1 MRVVIAAAGTGG
13 HINPGIV
20 IANKIKEKYH
30 DAEIVFFGTNR
41 GLENDLVPRAGY
53 KLKTIEAYG
62 IQKKINFTNIKNLIK
77 TYFSKNDV
85 AKFFDEFKPDIVI
98 GTGGYICGPV
108 LTIAT
113 QRGIPT
119 MLHES
124 NAYPGR
130 AVKMF
135 SKRVDTILVGF
146 EETKKLLKGAK
157 RVVFTGTPTKIKK
170 SSVSVSRKE
179 EINKEFNIKENLPI
193 VLIFGG
199 SQGAKKINDATLEL
213 IKAAKNEKYQ
223 IIWATGPKQ
232 YDIIKEELNNEGIN
246 INNIKNTKIVP
257 YIYNMEELM
266 NLSDLLVC
274 RSGAMTI
281 TEVAI
286 VGKPA
291 IFIPLPSRGANRQEV
306 NARVLEKLGAAKV
319 ILNDELNARILSEKI
334 DEIIVDKD
342 ELIEMGRM
350 ANKIAP
356 EDVENKILDEVI
368 NLVGENK

>member
-1 MRVVIAAAGTGG
+1 MKVVISAAGTGG

-20 IANKIKEKYH
+20 IANKIKEKYR

-41 GLENDLVPRAGY
+41 GLEIDLVPRAGY

-62 IQKKINFTNIKNLIK
+62 IQKQINFTNIKNLIK
-77 TYFSKNDV
+77 TFLSRKDV
-85 AKFFDEFKPDIVI
+85 EMFFDEFKPDIVI

-108 LTIAT
+108 FSVALK
-113 QRGIPT
+113 RNIPT

-135 SKRVDTILVGF
+135 SKKVDTILVGF

-157 RVVFTGTPTKIKK
+157 RVVFTGTPTKTKK
-170 SSVSVSRKE
+170 ISVSNERKQ
-179 EINKEFNIKENLPI
+179 EIYKEYGIKENLPI

-199 SQGAKKINDATLEL
+199 SQGAKKINDTVLEI
-213 IKAAKNEKYQ
+213 IKNKINEKYQ

-232 YDIIKEELNNEGIN
+232 YDVIKENLNNENIN

-281 TEVAI
+281 TEIAI

-291 IFIPLPSRGANRQEV
+291 IFIPLPSRGANRQED

-319 ILNDELNARILSEKI
+319 ILNDKLTVENLSQNI
-334 DEIIVDKD
+334 NEIINDKE
-342 ELIEMGRM
+342 ELSEMGRM
-350 ANKIAP
+350 ATKIAP
-356 EDVENKILDEVI
+356 EEVEKKILDEVI
-368 NLVGENK
+368 NLVGE

>member
-1 MRVVIAAAGTGG
+1 MKVVISAAGTGG

-20 IANKIKEKYH
+20 IANKIKERYR

-41 GLENDLVPRAGY
+41 GLEIDLVPRAGY

-62 IQKKINFTNIKNLIK
+62 IQKEINFTNIKNLVK
-77 TYFSKNDV
+77 TYFSRKDV

-108 LTIAT
+108 FSVALK
-113 QRGIPT
+113 RGIPT

-135 SKRVDTILVGF
+135 SKKVDTILVGF
-146 EETKKLLKGAK
+146 EETKKLLKGSK

-170 SSVSVSRKE
+170 VSVSEERKK
-179 EINKEFNIKENLPI
+179 EIFKELGVKENLPI
-193 VLIFGG
+193 VLVFGG
-199 SQGAKKINDATLEL
+199 SQGAKKINDAVLD
-213 IKAAKNEKYQ
+213 IIRNKKNEKFQ

-232 YDIIKEELNNEGIN
+232 YDIIKENLNNENIN

-281 TEVAI
+281 TEIAI

-291 IFIPLPSRGANRQEV
+291 IFIPLPSRGANRQED

-319 ILNDELNARILSEKI
+319 ILNSELNGNVLISEICDIIEDRDELL
-334 DEIIVDKD
+334 
-342 ELIEMGRM
+342 EMGRM
-350 ANKIAP
+350 ATKIAP
-356 EDVENKILDEVI
+356 EDVEKKILDEVI
-368 NLVGENK
+368 NLVED